1 LAFSLYLIF
10 KDKVKSENLLLILA
24 IIYPIM
30 ISFTRVYLNVHYV
43 SDVLAGIGLGLF
55 SVSMVYLTFEL
66 MKK

>member
-10 KDKVKSENLLLILA
+10 KDKVRSENLLLILA
-24 IIYPIM
+24 VIYPIM
-30 ISFTRVYLNVHYV
+30 ISFTRVYLNVHFL